1 MIEEALVPARIVNE
15 FVYCPRLAYLEWVQS
30 EWADNQHTAEGSW
43 VHRRVDS
50 REGWLPSPEE
60 AEHLPFRTRSIHLS
74 APLEGLVGVLDVV
87 DLDASEA
94 IPIEYK
100 KGRPPKGGEAAHP
113 PELAQIAAQA
123 LLLRENGWDVRRGFF
138 FYAESRE
145 KIEVSIGDDLIAS
158 TRLAVASL
166 REAFARSVPPPPL
179 VGSPKC
185 VGCSL
190 AGICLPDETYLL
202 QSGTAPDKVRQ
213 LLAPRDDALPLYL
226 QTNGL
231 TLGISGEVLVVKEK
245 GTVIA
250 EVRLI
255 DTSHVCLVGNVQVST
270 QAIRELAQRNI
281 AICYFSTGGWFCG
294 MTTGMAHRNVELRR
308 AQYRHAFDEASCLR
322 LSRRLVS
329 AKIRNARTFLRRNA
343 REVDDGVLSE
353 LKRLAV
359 SAERAGAIESLL
371 GIEGMAARIYFQSFP
386 RALKNAT
393 FLADGFDS
401 GTRNR
406 RPPKDP
412 LNALLSFVYS
422 LLVKELTVTA
432 AAMGFDPYQG
442 FYHQPRYGKPALAL
456 DLMEEFRILVADSV
470 VLSLVN
476 NRLVD
481 LKDFQRVGGGVQMT
495 TAARRTVSEAFE
507 RRLQEQVSHP
517 WFNYRLTYRRVL
529 YVQTRLLGR
538 HLMGEIEE
546 FPPFLTR

>member
-1 MIEEALVPARIVNE
+1 MTDEALIPARIVNE

-50 REGWLPSPEE
+50 REGWLPTPEE
-60 AEHLPFRTRSIHLS
+60 ADHLPFRRRSVHLS
-74 APLEGLVGVLDVV
+74 APLEGLVGILDVV
-87 DLDASEA
+87 DGDLSEA

-100 KGRPPKGGEAAHP
+100 KGRPPKSGDQGHP
-113 PELAQIAAQA
+113 SDMAQLAAQA
-123 LLLRENGWDVRRGFF
+123 LLLRENGWKVRRGFF

-145 KIEVSIGDDLIAS
+145 KVEVVIDDELVSA
-158 TRLAVASL
+158 TRLAIASL
-166 REAFARSVPPPPL
+166 REMFVRSVPPPPL

-190 AGICLPDETYLL
+190 SGICLPDETYLL

-213 LLAPRDDALPLYL
+213 LLAPKDDALPLYL

-231 TLGISGEVLVVKEK
+231 SLGISGEVLAVKEK
-245 GTVIA
+245 GAVIA

-255 DTSHVCLVGNVQVST
+255 DTSQICLFGNIQVST
-270 QAIRELAQRNI
+270 QAVREVAQRNI
-281 AICYFSTGGWFCG
+281 PICYFSSGGWFCAI
-294 MTTGMAHRNVELRR
+294 TTGMAHRNVELRR
-308 AQYRHAFDEASCLR
+308 AQYRHAFDEVSSLR

-329 AKIRNARTFLRRNA
+329 AKVRNARTFLRRNA
-343 REVDDGVLSE
+343 RELGDGVLTE
-353 LKRLAV
+353 LKRLAL
-359 SAERAGAIESLL
+359 SAERGNSIESLL
-371 GIEGMAARIYFQSFP
+371 GIEGMAARIYFQNFP
-386 RALKNAT
+386 LALKNPT
-393 FLADGFDS
+393 FLAGGFDS

-412 LNALLSFVYS
+412 LNALFSFLYS

-432 AAMGFDPYQG
+432 AAIGFDPFQG
-442 FYHQPRYGKPALAL
+442 FYHQPRYGKPSLAL

-481 LKDFQRVGGGVQMT
+481 LNDFQRVGGGVQMSSG
-495 TAARRTVSEAFE
+495 ARRTVSEAFE
-507 RRLQEQVSHP
+507 RRLQEQVTHP
-517 WFNYRLTYRRVL
+517 WFGYRLTYRRVL
-529 YVQTRLLGR
+529 YVQTRLLAR